1 MPAARASSSHRWRLI
16 AVAAAG
22 IVAVPVL
29 LLAASADR
37 GGQAGPALALPS
49 EDGMEHVHGLGVD
62 PADGVLYA
70 ATHYGVFSVAEDG
83 TTQQVGNRQDTMG
96 FTITGPN
103 TFLGSGH
110 PDPREDAEP
119 LLGLIE
125 SSDAGRTW
133 TPLSLRGQADF
144 HALQAV
150 TGSVYGYDATSGT
163 FMASSDRTSW
173 ERRSQLPMRDF
184 IVDPEQP
191 DAVLATTESG
201 LVRSGDGGRSWAEV
215 AGAPPLVVLARRGDA
230 GGLFGVDA
238 LGTVHMSEDDGAT
251 WTSRASVGAPPEA
264 MTVDGRTMHVAVR
277 GGGILTSTDGGAS
290 FTPRYTGT

>member
-1 MPAARASSSHRWRLI
+1 MQAARASSSHRWRLI
-16 AVAAAG
+16 AVSAAG

-37 GGQAGPALALPS
+37 GGQDLSAPAEES
-49 EDGMEHVHGLGVD
+49 EVGMEHVHGLGVN

-70 ATHYGVFSVAEDG
+70 ATHYGVFTVAEDG
-83 TTQQVGNRQDTMG
+83 TTQRVGNRQDTMG

-110 PDPREDAEP
+110 PDVAVDDEP

-125 SSDAGRTW
+125 SGDAGRTW

-144 HALQAV
+144 HALQVAA
-150 TGSVYGYDATSGT
+150 GSVYGYDATSGT

-184 IVDPEQP
+184 TVDPEQP

-201 LVRSGDGGRSWAEV
+201 LVRSGDGGRTWSEV
-215 AGAPPLVVLARRGDA
+215 ADAPPLVVLARRGDV
-230 GGLFGVDA
+230 GELFGVDV
-238 LGTVHMSEDDGAT
+238 LGTVHLSVDDGAT

-264 MTVDGRTMHVAVR
+264 MAVEGRTMHVAVR

-290 FTPRYTGT
+290 FTPLYTGT